1 MTELEN
7 FVFLY
12 RNVWYQTGSIVAQ
25 SIEANYIMELKQ
37 KSKGN
42 LN

>member
-7 FVFLY
+7 FVLLY
-12 RNVWYQTGSIVAQ
+12 RNVWYQTGLIVAQ
-25 SIEANYIMELKQ
+25 SIGANYIMELKQ